1 MNRWTE
7 FALDAG
13 ITLVIGAVLVLFGV
27 RLVEKVL
34 AFASNEQA
42 ATSANGGSQPSAADK
57 LKGGAWIGAL
67 ERLATYVAVISH
79 FLPGLAII
87 LAVKGLARY
96 PELRA
101 KDPDVA
107 ERFIIGTFVSVLM
120 AVAGAALALWLTA
133 LT

>member
-1 MNRWTE
+1 MSRWVE
-7 FALDAG
+7 FAVDGG
-13 ITLVIGAVLVLFGV
+13 ILLVIGALLVLFGV
-27 RLVEKVL
+27 RFVDKVL
-34 AFASNEQA
+34 TFANNE
-42 ATSANGGSQPSAADK
+42 PRSAAEK

-67 ERLATYVAVISH
+67 ERLATYVTIIAH

-107 ERFIIGTFVSVLM
+107 ERFIIGTFVSVLL
-120 AVAGAALALWLTA
+120 AVAGAALALWLTT

>member
-1 MNRWTE
+1 MNRWGE
-7 FALDAG
+7 FGVDAG
-13 ITLVIGAVLVLFGV
+13 ITLVIGALLVLFGV
-27 RLVEKVL
+27 RFVDRLL
-34 AFASNEQA
+34 RFASNE
-42 ATSANGGSQPSAADK
+42 PRSAADK

-67 ERLATYVAVISH
+67 ERLATYVSVIAH

-107 ERFIIGTFVSVLM
+107 ERFIIGTFVSVLL
-120 AVAGAALALWLTA
+120 AVGGAALTLWLTS

>member
-1 MNRWTE
+1 MSRWVE
-7 FALDAG
+7 FAVDGG
-13 ITLVIGAVLVLFGV
+13 ILLVIGALLVLFGV
-27 RLVEKVL
+27 RFVDKVL
-34 AFASNEQA
+34 AFANNE
-42 ATSANGGSQPSAADK
+42 PRSAAEK

-67 ERLATYVAVISH
+67 ERLATYVTIIAH

-107 ERFIIGTFVSVLM
+107 ERFIIGTFVSVLL
-120 AVAGAALALWLTA
+120 AVAGAALALWLTT

>member
-7 FALDAG
+7 FGLDAA
-13 ITLVIGAVLVLFGV
+13 ITVLVGGIVVLLGV
-27 RLVEKVL
+27 RGVAWFLRI
-34 AFASNEQA
+34 ASDRPKAAQQQA
-42 ATSANGGSQPSAADK
+42 ADR

-67 ERLATYVAVISH
+67 ERLATYLSVIGH

-101 KDPDVA
+101 QDAGVA
-107 ERFIIGTFVSVLM
+107 ERFIIGTFISVLL
-120 AVAGAALALWLTA
+120 AVGGAALTLWLTS
-133 LT
+133 LS

>member
-1 MNRWTE
+1 MNRWGE
-7 FALDAG
+7 FGVDAG
-13 ITLVIGAVLVLFGV
+13 ITLVIGALLVLFGV
-27 RLVEKVL
+27 RFVDRALR
-34 AFASNEQA
+34 FASNE
-42 ATSANGGSQPSAADK
+42 PRSAADK

-67 ERLATYVAVISH
+67 ERLATYVSVIAH

-107 ERFIIGTFVSVLM
+107 ERFIIGTFVSVLL
-120 AVAGAALALWLTA
+120 AVGGAALTLWLTS